1 MNAIT
6 TPRLVL
12 TPLERGDLRELHAL
26 YSDPELMRW
35 ITGRARTPRETG
47 LRLRKD
53 VRHHREHGFGL
64 CLGREREG
72 GGVVGR
78 FGVEPVVTE
87 RGLEGELAWMV
98 ATPFQRR
105 GFATEATEAF
115 VDHALRELELVRLFA
130 VCHPENEASLRV
142 MARLGLVE
150 VEATHER
157 RVFEHPGGR

>member
-12 TPLERGDLRELHAL
+12 APLERRDLRELHAL
-26 YSDPELMRW
+26 YSDPDLMRW
-35 ITGRARTPRETG
+35 ITGRARTPYETG

-64 CLGREREG
+64 CLGRERG
-72 GGVVGR
+72 GGAVVGR

-98 ATPFQRR
+98 AVPFQRR
-105 GFATEATEAF
+105 GFAVEAAEAL
-115 VDHALRELELVRLFA
+115 VEHALGELELVRLFA
-130 VCHPENEASLRV
+130 ECHPGNEASLRV

-150 VEATHER
+150 VEATDER
-157 RVFEHPGGR
+157 RVFEHPARR